1 MNRIDRT
8 SQDGP
13 LNGAQLVVI
22 GLLGL
27 AAGSAYLT
35 RHCIAVAN
43 TTILKELKLTEE
55 QMGWVLGVFSAG
67 YFAFQIPGGWL
78 GNRIGTRKAYS
89 LISVLWSLF
98 TVWSSLCFSWLT
110 LLASRIAFGSA
121 QAGMVPISAKIVS
134 DWFHENRRGVCSA
147 VIAASMS
154 IGGVI
159 AMRLTAELMEHF
171 HWRHI
176 FQAYSL
182 VGIVWAAGFWW
193 FFRTYPDEH
202 PWLRGE
208 RIVAERREP
217 PGLERVESESDV
229 DPRLGRAACAAPL
242 LDEDASG
249 EAEVAQPTEPVNWQR
264 LLRNR
269 TILAINIQSMFRAAG
284 YWLFVTWF
292 PAFLEYRFE
301 VSATRAGVLA
311 TWPLAGVVVGTMLG
325 GFTVDRLLA
334 TASNKKASRVGV
346 AAVSLLT
353 CGALSLASAWSPNA
367 NSFVMLMSLGA
378 VFSGA
383 ANPAAWAATMDVAG
397 KNTAVVMGMMNMAG
411 TVGGFTMPVLLG
423 YMIGDIKKTGG
434 DWNNVVYLVAAIYLA
449 AAVSWLFVDPDDASE
464 THAEAAQ
471 GETPDAL

>member
-1 MNRIDRT
+1 MNRIDR
-8 SQDGP
+8 SPQDGP
-13 LNGAQLVVI
+13 LNGAQVVVI

-67 YFAFQIPGGWL
+67 YFACQIPGGWL
-78 GNRIGTRKAYS
+78 GNRIGTRKTYS
-89 LISVLWSLF
+89 LISVLWSVF

-110 LLASRIAFGSA
+110 LLASRVAFGSA

-182 VGIVWAAGFWW
+182 VGIVWAGGFWW
-193 FFRTYPDEH
+193 FFRARPAEH
-202 PWLRGE
+202 PWLREE
-208 RIVAERREP
+208 RKTVERREP
-217 PGLERVESESDV
+217 PGPKRNNPTSAESETPQPSKPV
-229 DPRLGRAACAAPL
+229 D
-242 LDEDASG
+242 
-249 EAEVAQPTEPVNWQR
+249 WQC

-334 TASNKKASRVGV
+334 TVSNKKASRVGV
-346 AAVSLLT
+346 ATVSLLT

-411 TVGGFTMPVLLG
+411 TVGGFTMPVVLG

-434 DWNNVVYLVAAIYLA
+434 DWNNVVYLVAAIYLS

-464 THAEAAQ
+464 PHAEAAQ